1 VGGQSPD
8 VPEPEQRG
16 ELRVVDPDEAAR
28 ARDDALLG
36 SAWRLFGTYDAAAV
50 RYKRHYERL
59 QGWMLGLG
67 VAATFFALLH
77 ESAGLDGADGDAV
90 HWLVVALPIAV
101 ATLIALAGR
110 LAAGKRW
117 VLLRGAA
124 EGVKREIYRF
134 RTRTGPYAE
143 GARAETLAS
152 QLAVLD
158 ELVMQTEVSGAV
170 VRAYQGALPPKYGA
184 AKDDPGFSDL
194 TPDDY
199 LRVRLDDQVCFYR
212 GKVPKLGRRRLLAI
226 GVTLGAGGAGTIL
239 AAANQEIWV
248 GLTTAVAGAAIA
260 YVAYVQIESTIVAYN
275 QAASRLESLRRRWA
289 ARAEASDDAVDALVD
304 DVEGILATEHSGWL
318 QQMNDALEKVEK
330 KEARDRGADR
340 A

>member
-1 VGGQSPD
+1 VT
-8 VPEPEQRG
+8 EPEQRG
-16 ELRVVDPDEAAR
+16 DLRVVDPNEAVR
-28 ARDDALLG
+28 ARDDAALG
-36 SAWRLFGTYDAAAV
+36 SAWRLFGTYDAAAG

-59 QGWMLGLG
+59 QAWTLALG

-77 ESAGLDGADGDAV
+77 ESADLDGTDGDAI

-134 RTRTGPYAE
+134 RTGTGPYAD

-152 QLAVLD
+152 QLASLD

-170 VRAYQGALPPKYGA
+170 VHAYKGELPPKYGA
-184 AKDDPGFSDL
+184 AEGDEGFRDL
-194 TPDDY
+194 GPDDY
-199 LRVRLDDQVCFYR
+199 LRVRLDDQVNFYR
-212 GKVPKLGRRRLLAI
+212 GRVPKLGRRRLLAI
-226 GVTLGAGGAGTIL
+226 VVTLAAGGAGTIL

-260 YVAYVQIESTIVAYN
+260 YLAYVQIESTIVAYN
-275 QAASRLESLRRRWA
+275 QAASRLESLRRRWEV
-289 ARAEASDDAVDALVD
+289 RTEASDDATNALVD

-318 QQMNDALEKVEK
+318 QQMNDALEKLDK
-330 KEARDRGADR
+330 KEARERRDDGA
-340 A
+340 